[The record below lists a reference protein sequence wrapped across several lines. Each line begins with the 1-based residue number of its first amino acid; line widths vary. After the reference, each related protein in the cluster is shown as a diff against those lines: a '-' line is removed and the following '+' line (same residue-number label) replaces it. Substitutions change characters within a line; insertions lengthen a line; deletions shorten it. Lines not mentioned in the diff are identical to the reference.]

1 MAPLGARNSSFPGYL
16 RLSASSRC
24 LFVLLS
30 AASLGRVPP
39 TRRAPVLS
47 SCAASLRGGASPTP
61 PSTVCS
67 LPRFRSGRGLT
78 RCFLWRLPC
87 VSCAVPCCIC
97 GGGDAPPSPALCGCS
112 SSSGCAAL
120 RLRSAMT
127 LSTVMATALAPFT
140 SSSPAYTSAA
150 PIAAWWA
157 ACAVTF
163 VAACGG
169 ALRLLNRNQWCQV
182 RPRSTTP
189 GVKKSGKTSLCCK
202 LLPTSA
208 RHIGF
213 SISHR
218 GPKTHNPR
226 TQVLYV
232 VPHPTQ
238 TTVVPDTHAL
248 VGVLP
253 STTSRRSIT
262 PKRAARHMH
271 GLTSSTAPSV
281 GEVEVLVWPRRPTPE
296 CRTS

>member
-1 MAPLGARNSSFPGYL
+1 M
-16 RLSASSRC
+16 LSYYI
-24 LFVLLS
+24 VLL
-30 AASLGRVPP
+30 
-39 TRRAPVLS
+39 
-47 SCAASLRGGASPTP
+47 
-61 PSTVCS
+61 
-67 LPRFRSGRGLT
+67 
-78 RCFLWRLPC
+78 PC
-87 VSCAVPCCIC
+87 
-97 GGGDAPPSPALCGCS
+97 
-112 SSSGCAAL
+112 
-120 RLRSAMT
+120 RH
-127 LSTVMATALAPFT
+127 
-140 SSSPAYTSAA
+140 
-150 PIAAWWA
+150 
-157 ACAVTF
+157 TF
-163 VAACGG
+163 VATHIVASYVSN
-169 ALRLLNRNQWCQV
+169 RLLNRNQWCQV

-189 GVKKSGKTSLCCK
+189 GFKKSGKTSLCCK

>member
-1 MAPLGARNSSFPGYL
+1 MPNRKSTLPIRDDGSAFAIPIAFSTSAQPDLIRSSIGHPAALLTSIGSAFPADTVGTPQSLLYQRLGFPYAQAW
-16 RLSASSRC
+16 R
-24 LFVLLS
+24 FV
-30 AASLGRVPP
+30 
-39 TRRAPVLS
+39 
-47 SCAASLRGGASPTP
+47 GASTTGHNLP
-61 PSTVCS
+61 PNVVMSTT
-67 LPRFRSGRGLT
+67 LPVRE
-78 RCFLWRLPC
+78 
-87 VSCAVPCCIC
+87 AV
-97 GGGDAPPSPALCGCS
+97 
-112 SSSGCAAL
+112 
-120 RLRSAMT
+120 M
-127 LSTVMATALAPFT
+127 
-140 SSSPAYTSAA
+140 
-150 PIAAWWA
+150 
-157 ACAVTF
+157 
-163 VAACGG
+163 
-169 ALRLLNRNQWCQV
+169 RLLNRNQWCQV

>member
-1 MAPLGARNSSFPGYL
+1 MLLDTARSPWAPVQAHRVARV
-16 RLSASSRC
+16 AT
-24 LFVLLS
+24 
-30 AASLGRVPP
+30 LGRVRHRWP
-39 TRRAPVLS
+39 
-47 SCAASLRGGASPTP
+47 
-61 PSTVCS
+61 
-67 LPRFRSGRGLT
+67 
-78 RCFLWRLPC
+78 WR
-87 VSCAVPCCIC
+87 
-97 GGGDAPPSPALCGCS
+97 
-112 SSSGCAAL
+112 
-120 RLRSAMT
+120 
-127 LSTVMATALAPFT
+127 
-140 SSSPAYTSAA
+140 
-150 PIAAWWA
+150 
-157 ACAVTF
+157 
-163 VAACGG
+163 

-189 GVKKSGKTSLCCK
+189 GFKKSGKTSLCCK
-202 LLPTSA
+202 LLPNSA

-248 VGVLP
+248 VGVVP
-253 STTSRRSIT
+253 STTSQRNTT

>member
-1 MAPLGARNSSFPGYL
+1 MAISQYRTCSLD
-16 RLSASSRC
+16 C
-24 LFVLLS
+24 LLMV
-30 AASLGRVPP
+30 RVPHSVVRQARRVSRLARRVSTIRHFDTP
-39 TRRAPVLS
+39 T
-47 SCAASLRGGASPTP
+47 LR
-61 PSTVCS
+61 
-67 LPRFRSGRGLT
+67 
-78 RCFLWRLPC
+78 
-87 VSCAVPCCIC
+87 
-97 GGGDAPPSPALCGCS
+97 
-112 SSSGCAAL
+112 
-120 RLRSAMT
+120 
-127 LSTVMATALAPFT
+127 
-140 SSSPAYTSAA
+140 
-150 PIAAWWA
+150 
-157 ACAVTF
+157 
-163 VAACGG
+163 
-169 ALRLLNRNQWCQV
+169 RLLNRNQWCQV

-189 GVKKSGKTSLCCK
+189 GFKKSGKTSLCCK